1 LGAGESLADKN
12 DRTPARVTYLRS
24 NITNPDL
31 TLHWLGSIPANKETE
46 TERKTMNESPT
57 ANRDQIALGGNR
69 KNAHDNLV
77 HAGEFTKIENTAIV
91 YVLRGWFGALIR
103 PENATEI
110 VQASDDVWAN
120 QTLFEHFDSELNSD
134 ATTRTPESRAVLAE
148 LKARAEAA
156 QERLNKLIGD
166 TDEDERINE
175 LTDKNVKEVLDKL
188 GF

>member
-1 LGAGESLADKN
+1 MN
-12 DRTPARVTYLRS
+12 D
-24 NITNPDL
+24 
-31 TLHWLGSIPANKETE
+31 
-46 TERKTMNESPT
+46 SPT
-57 ANRDQIALGGNR
+57 ATRDQADPRASNK
-69 KNAHDNLV
+69 KNARDNLT

-110 VQASDDVWAN
+110 VQASDDVWAA

-134 ATTRTPESRAVLAE
+134 PATRTRESKAVLAE
-148 LKARAEAA
+148 LKTRAEAA

-175 LTDKNVKEVLDKL
+175 LTDKAVEEVLKKL

>member
-1 LGAGESLADKN
+1 MSEEE
-12 DRTPARVTYLRS
+12 
-24 NITNPDL
+24 
-31 TLHWLGSIPANKETE
+31 GSVLQSEGRGREN
-46 TERKTMNESPT
+46 
-57 ANRDQIALGGNR
+57 QR
-69 KNAHDNLV
+69 KNARDNLT
-77 HAGEFTKIENTAIV
+77 HAGEFTKIEITAIV

-134 ATTRTPESRAVLAE
+134 PNTRTQESRAVLAE
-148 LKARAEAA
+148 LKTRAEAA
-156 QERLNKLIGD
+156 QERLNRLIGD

-175 LTDKNVKEVLDKL
+175 LTDKAVEEVLKKL

>member
-1 LGAGESLADKN
+1 
-12 DRTPARVTYLRS
+12 
-24 NITNPDL
+24 
-31 TLHWLGSIPANKETE
+31 
-46 TERKTMNESPT
+46 MNESPT

-134 ATTRTPESRAVLAE
+134 PTTRTPESLAVLAE

>member
-1 LGAGESLADKN
+1 
-12 DRTPARVTYLRS
+12 
-24 NITNPDL
+24 
-31 TLHWLGSIPANKETE
+31 
-46 TERKTMNESPT
+46 MNESPT

-134 ATTRTPESRAVLAE
+134 PTTRTPESRAVLAE